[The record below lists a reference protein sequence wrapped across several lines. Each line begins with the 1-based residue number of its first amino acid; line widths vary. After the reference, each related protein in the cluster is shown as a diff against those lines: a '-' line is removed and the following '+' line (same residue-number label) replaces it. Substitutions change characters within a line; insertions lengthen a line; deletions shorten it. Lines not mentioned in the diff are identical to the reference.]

1 VKLTKLAEVA
11 LGAYLFI
18 PGIEDFASGG
28 ATLLPSSALGL
39 YLMAD
44 GLGWK
49 L

>member
-1 VKLTKLAEVA
+1 MKFTKIAEVA
-11 LGAYLFI
+11 LGAYLFL
-18 PGIEDFASGG
+18 PGAEDFAAGG
-28 ATLLPSSALGL
+28 TTLLPSAALGL